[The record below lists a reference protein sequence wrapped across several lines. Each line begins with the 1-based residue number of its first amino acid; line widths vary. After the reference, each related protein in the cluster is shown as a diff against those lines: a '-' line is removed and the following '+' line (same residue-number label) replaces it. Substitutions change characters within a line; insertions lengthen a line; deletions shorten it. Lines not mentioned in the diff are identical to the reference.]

1 MNAPNPPFRSAAQ
14 APPIDVRA
22 VLFDLDETLIAQ
34 RKSFEDIGAEAF
46 AAFEEQLA
54 PVTRQQFWQ
63 AFWPRAVDMWH
74 LMIEGVVSGAEAR
87 YHTMR
92 NALRALEAD
101 LDLAGPLHA
110 QADQALLEA
119 GTLYADALA
128 TLRALRAAGYTIGV
142 VTNGYSDM
150 QRRKIARHELGP
162 AVDFIVVSEEARA
175 HKPDPRIFEQALVL
189 AAVAPDEA
197 VYVGDLLHNDVGGAM
212 RAGMH
217 ALLHDPRGLRMAQR
231 AAHPDAPAPHAV
243 LDRLGEV
250 LPIVGLPP
258 LG

>member
-119 GTLYADALA
+119 GTLN
-128 TLRALRAAGYTIGV
+128 V